1 MTWTD
6 MVTRLSVRRHGL
18 TRPGQRPTA
27 AALVLLL
34 VATFLTMT
42 STFVAQPA
50 NAESN
55 VAIAPIEGSQTFYA
69 FAKAGEEVRTSF
81 VKDLLLTTGIAT
93 SIVMQDPTGAQRWTC
108 SIAAAAPPGTACT
121 APVGLTSAVEGAWKI
136 DVVQTSNS
144 ATGHSPLNWAVS
156 VFDAGIRQP
165 GRVWTPKHAIFQN
178 GVASTGDL
186 RYWMLNDSGY
196 TYDVRL
202 FGYNGINSNI
212 TANELGTTTT
222 VDGECLPSYR
232 SVQGVGGTGCGSTY
246 RVFFEEP
253 SPALPARTTSPDGML
268 TVNPA
273 PLNTTDIRIDDLRF
287 LADEP
292 GGVTGELRYSL
303 DERFTG
309 EYRLEIDTNGNG
321 VYGEDVDR
329 SIRRTADGSGSYEY
343 EYDGTDGLG
352 NPVSSCAAQNA
363 RVSIDRL
370 GEIHILQGD
379 VEGREGIS
387 IRRLDGAAA
396 GRDTIYWDDRGLS
409 TAGMTLTPNV
419 NGTGG
424 VNSNVTN
431 GVHGWPYG
439 GTTGW
444 GNNRVIDDWA
454 YLPVDYDSEEVSFG
468 GQCLDIDKTS
478 DRTTATRVGDTV
490 TYTVTATN
498 VGTGDYTELVPAV
511 FADDITGV
519 LDDAVYNNDAVS
531 SRPGEIV
538 YNAPIL
544 AWGGALPA
552 GESVTLTYSVTF
564 TEELAETGDGHA
576 RNVAWVP
583 PGPPSD
589 PHDPGD
595 PPACDPPVDGADPET
610 GLQCAEVE
618 FDLPRL
624 QIAKSADR
632 TDLPAVGEE
641 VTYTV
646 TVTNPSDAAYTAAFP
661 GSFSDDLSEVLD
673 DATVVEGSITSSAG
687 EATVT
692 GNTLSWSGPV
702 GPGQS
707 VRVSYSVRYTGE
719 GDNVLTNVACL
730 PADEVM
736 APDLPCDSNEIPGAR
751 LSDWKTATPSSDPL
765 VPGSTI
771 DYTLYFE
778 NDGQTAAAVD
788 VIDDLTHV
796 LDDADVTVEP
806 SSSDGLTV
814 ERTGA
819 RIAIS
824 GSVPVGETYTVSYT
838 VTVRADSQRG
848 DNVAANFLLPPNVPP
863 PVIPECDPA
872 DGEEADCTVNLIPE
886 IVYEKSVEASTDPI
900 AAGTELTY
908 TVTAENVGTATGDV
922 VRIDDLTGVLDDA
935 DVTEV
940 PFVTGASTV
949 TASPV
954 VDGVI
959 SLGGELAAG
968 ESATITY
975 TVIVRPDADRGDN
988 QALNFVLTPGEEPPA
1003 ECDPEVD
1010 VCTVTEL
1017 PSIVPSKSVD
1027 PSSGTPVAAGEI
1039 LTYTLTFVNEGDAAG
1054 VVNHVDVLE
1063 RVLDDADITVEPA
1076 SSSPDVAAVLDGETI
1091 TVSGPIAAG
1100 ATVTV
1105 TYQVT
1110 VRADGDRGDNRLGNF
1125 LVVDGDEPPT
1135 ECIEGSVLC
1144 TENPVGELHDWK
1156 TVEASETPV
1165 GAGTELT
1172 YTLHFENRGEGAIDV
1187 DRVDDLSHVLDDA
1200 DVTVEPS
1207 SDDLTVVRNGARI
1220 AITGSLEPG
1229 ESTTVTYVVTLKA
1242 DGERGDDIAAN
1253 FLLDP
1258 EDTPPT
1264 EPVCEPIDRE
1274 EPDCTITPIGK
1285 LTTTKSVEASSDP
1298 IVAGTTLTYTLSFI
1312 NDTATD
1318 VSVDKIDDLSGV
1330 LDDAAVTAQ
1339 PVSSDASVTASE
1351 VTDGTIT
1358 ITGVVAAGETVT
1370 VTYTV
1375 TVNAEDARGDDTADN
1390 FLLNPG
1396 EEPPAECVEGDPN
1409 CTSTPLPNVTERKS
1423 VDPARGTSVAAGD
1436 VLTYTLTFT
1445 NSGNATG
1452 AVDHTDHLADILD
1465 DATVTGGP
1473 MSSDAGVT
1481 ATLDGETIAIAGTI
1495 AAGASVTVTYEVTVG
1510 ADGER
1515 GDNLLGN
1522 FLVPGDEVPPAE
1534 CVEDSPLCTENP
1546 IGELHDWK
1554 TVEASETPVAAG
1566 TELTYTLHFENRG
1579 EGDVEVDRVDFLT
1592 HVLDDADVTAEPVSD
1607 ALAVTRNGEA
1617 ITITGTL
1624 APGESTTVVYT
1635 VTVKADGERGD
1646 SIAANFL
1653 VPNDPSVPPTPPSE
1667 PICQPTD
1674 AEEPD
1679 CTVTPIGQLTTGKSV
1694 EASSDPIVPGTT
1706 LTYTLTF
1713 DNQSEAA
1720 AIVDH
1725 IDDLSSVLDDADVT
1739 SLPVVSDPAVTVSP
1753 IIDGVLS
1760 ISGEVAPGQTVTVTY
1775 VVTVKDEAERGD
1787 GVATNFLVEST
1798 ELPPTECV
1806 PGDPNCTSTP
1816 LPDVSER
1823 KSVDPVSG
1831 TSVAAG
1837 DVLTYTLT
1845 FTNDGGAV
1853 GAVDHTDHLG
1863 DVLDDAGITSA
1874 PVSSDPNVSAVLDGD
1889 TIAVTGTIAPGATV
1903 TVTYTVTVLADGERG
1918 DNLLGNVLVP
1928 GDEEPPTECVEGSPL
1943 CTENPVGELH
1953 DWKSVEASET
1963 PVAAGTELTY
1973 TLHFENRGEG
1983 SIDVNTIDFLTHVL
1997 DDADVTTEPT
2007 SDDLTAVRAGEAI
2020 TITGSLEPGQ
2030 SATVTY
2036 TVTIKADGARGD
2048 DTASNFLVRD
2058 DPEDPPTPP
2067 TDPACEPTDAEE
2079 PDCTTTPIG
2088 SYTATKTVEADET
2101 PIGVGSILTYTLSFT
2116 NASDASAD
2124 VDETDTLA
2132 GVLDDATVVDVPES
2146 SSDSLTVSDIADGAF
2161 TITGTL
2167 AAGETVTVVYT
2178 VSVNPESERGD
2189 NVVDNTL
2196 LPTGGGE
2203 CSPERCTET
2212 PLPTVDAEK
2221 SVSPT
2226 DGSTVTAG
2234 DVVVYTLT
2242 FRNTSAVDA
2251 AIEYTDDLSGVLDDG
2266 TVSSAPTFSSPT
2278 GSATLDGN
2286 IITVVGTVSAGST
2299 VEVRY
2304 EVTVR
2309 PDGERGDNV
2318 MGNVLVPEGEIPPP
2332 PGEEC
2337 EEGDPLCTVTY
2348 VGELHDWKSVEASET
2363 PVAAGT
2369 ELTYTL
2375 HFENRGEGTVAV
2387 NAIDFL
2393 THVLDDADVTS
2404 EPTSESLTATRNG
2417 ETITITGS
2425 LAAGESA
2432 TVTYT
2437 VAVKADDLRGD
2448 DTASNFLVPD
2458 DPEDPPTP
2466 PTDPVCQPTD
2476 VQEPDCT
2483 VTPIGRLDTSK
2494 AVSASS
2500 DPIES
2505 GTTLT
2510 YTLTFD
2516 NQSEAAVTVD
2526 KVDDLSGV
2534 LDDATITSEPVSS
2547 DGALTATRDGVTISV
2562 SGSLAPGQ
2570 TVTVVYV
2577 VTVKEES
2584 ERGDNVASNVLLDSG
2599 EVPPTECAEDD
2610 ANCTVTPLPQIDSS
2624 KSVDPTSGSTVLPGD
2639 VLTYTLTL
2647 TNSGE
2652 AAGAVHRIDYL
2663 DGVLDDAEF
2672 TGGPTVSDPNVTAVL
2687 DGTELVIGGRLE
2699 PDQTVTVTYTLTVLP
2714 DAERGDDVLTNF
2726 LFDTDEEPPGPDTE
2740 CEDGDCTENYVPRIV
2755 DSKSADPASGT
2766 PIAAGQEVTYTL
2778 HFRNDGAATGD
2789 VSKDDVLT
2797 GVLDDAD
2804 LTAAPAASS
2813 DSLVVSEPSD
2823 GRIHIEGSLEPGES
2837 ATVTYSV
2844 TVRPFAEQG
2853 DHVLGN
2859 WLVLPGDPPG
2869 ENGSC
2874 EPVDGEDADCTVHPI
2889 GEIAATKSVDPKTGT
2904 DVRQGQVLDYTLTFR
2919 NTGTG
2924 AAVVDYTDHLGDV
2937 LDDATLTRGP
2947 SSDDPSLELD
2957 LADDTLMIGGTLA
2970 AGVTATVTYSVTVM
2984 AYDRQGNH
2992 ILDNFLGLSGGEPEE
3007 RCVSDNPLCTSNP
3020 TIAPPPLAITGGEL
3034 GLGGLALVILL
3045 ILGGTLAVEVAR
3057 RRRLALEGVRPGS
3070 DAPMS

>member
-1 MTWTD
+1 MANTMVGRARDDGYGGQRVEGSRIMRLLAFSVVMGLLAALLTVLVPTLRVEPANAAAEGCSYATGGTAAYTD
-6 MVTRLSVRRHGL
+6 TICWIDFSSYNETQARSAAGQDFEIEIDGGYTARFTLT
-18 TRPGQRPTA
+18 TRPVAGHPYAPTA
-27 AALVLLL
+27 AYPAPLRNNVDGFGSSPNYTGIAGRPVLWNILNSGNPGGSGVEWTL
-34 VATFLTMT
+34 NDIDVVGPDGNSVEGFRFVSGDAEATSATESVQFESDVPLQLI
-42 STFVAQPA
+42 SAINQQPGRMGCHTA
-50 NAESN
+50 N
-55 VAIAPIEGSQTFYA
+55 
-69 FAKAGEEVRTSF
+69 
-81 VKDLLLTTGIAT
+81 TTGIGTT
-93 SIVMQDPTGAQRWTC
+93 SVLCTGSGTTLPTANLIFGSTDPT
-108 SIAAAAPPGTACT
+108 
-121 APVGLTSAVEGAWKI
+121 
-136 DVVQTSNS
+136 
-144 ATGHSPLNWAVS
+144 
-156 VFDAGIRQP
+156 FIRQTI
-165 GRVWTPKHAIFQN
+165 RSSSRNA
-178 GVASTGDL
+178 GV
-186 RYWMLNDSGY
+186 
-196 TYDVRL
+196 
-202 FGYNGINSNI
+202 FGFMMSKVSL
-212 TANELGTTTT
+212 TKT
-222 VDGECLPSYR
+222 V
-232 SVQGVGGTGCGSTY
+232 
-246 RVFFEEP
+246 
-253 SPALPARTTSPDGML
+253 
-268 TVNPA
+268 
-273 PLNTTDIRIDDLRF
+273 TD
-287 LADEP
+287 
-292 GGVTGELRYSL
+292 
-303 DERFTG
+303 
-309 EYRLEIDTNGNG
+309 
-321 VYGEDVDR
+321 
-329 SIRRTADGSGSYEY
+329 RRTATDDFDVIVRSGASTIASANTQQGSTATTGQITVPSNSTLTL
-343 EYDGTDGLG
+343 DDTASGTTDLSQY
-352 NPVSSCAAQNA
+352 NPSWSCTRNGVVDPDIVPTEDDPF
-363 RVSIDRL
+363 RVVIDPSMTGVGDIVECAVENSPKER
-370 GEIHILQGD
+370 D
-379 VEGREGIS
+379 VEI
-387 IRRLDGAAA
+387 
-396 GRDTIYWDDRGLS
+396 T
-409 TAGMTLTPNV
+409 
-419 NGTGG
+419 
-424 VNSNVTN
+424 
-431 GVHGWPYG
+431 
-439 GTTGW
+439 
-444 GNNRVIDDWA
+444 
-454 YLPVDYDSEEVSFG
+454 
-468 GQCLDIDKTS
+468 KTS
-478 DRTTATRVGDTV
+478 DAQPDAKPGDII
-490 TYTVTATN
+490 TYEVTARN
-498 VGTGDYTELVPAV
+498 TGDADYTDVAPLVV
-511 FADDITGV
+511 ADDLSAV
-519 LDDAVYNNDAVS
+519 LPGATYQGDADADRDGAIAFNDPV
-531 SRPGEIV
+531 
-538 YNAPIL
+538 L
-544 AWGGALPA
+544 TWTGALPM
-552 GESVTLTYSVTF
+552 GESVTMRYSV
-564 TEELAETGDGHA
+564 ELTAGGVKGL
-576 RNVAWVP
+576 RNVAWA
-583 PGPPSD
+583 PPSED
-589 PHDPGD
+589 PDDPGTT
-595 PPACDPPVDGADPET
+595 PACDPPTGGTDPAT
-610 GLQCAEVE
+610 GIPCAEVE
-618 FDLPRL
+618 IELPSL
-624 QIAKSADR
+624 SIEKSADR
-632 TDLPAVGEE
+632 TDLPAVGEPVE
-641 VTYTV
+641 YTV
-646 TVTNPSDAAYTAAFP
+646 NITNDGPGDYTVDNPAT
-661 GSFSDDLSEVLD
+661 FSDDLADVLD
-673 DATVVEGSITSSAG
+673 DATLDAGSIMASVG
-687 EATVT
+687 EATVS
-692 GNTLSWSGPV
+692 GSTLSWSGV
-702 GPGQS
+702 LAAGES
-707 VRVSYSVRYTGE
+707 AEVTYRAVYTGA
-719 GDNVLTNVACL
+719 GDRVLRNSACV
-730 PADEVM
+730 PESEII
-736 APDLPCDSNEIPGAR
+736 APNLPCAPVEVPAAF
-751 LSDWKTATPSSDPL
+751 LTDWKTATGSSDPL
-765 VPGSTI
+765 VAGSTI
-771 DYTLYFE
+771 EYTLFFR
-778 NDGQTAAAVD
+778 NDGQAAASVNR
-788 VIDDLTHV
+788 VDDLSHV
-796 LDDADVTVEP
+796 LDDADVTIEP
-806 SSSDGLTV
+806 GSADGLTV
-814 ERTGA
+814 TRNGA
-819 RIAIS
+819 VIS
-824 GSVPVGETYTVSYT
+824 ITGSVPPGETFS
-838 VTVRADSQRG
+838 VTYSVTIRPDGSRG
-848 DNVAANFLLPPNVPP
+848 DNVVANFLLDPNVPP
-863 PVIPECDPA
+863 PTVPGCEPTD
-872 DGEEADCTVNLIPE
+872 EQEADCTVNLIPE
-886 IVYEKSVEASTDPI
+886 IVYRKSVVASTDPI

-922 VRIDDLTGVLDDA
+922 VRIDDLAGVLDDA
-935 DVTEV
+935 DVAGDPV
-940 PFVTGASTV
+940 VTGASTV

-959 SLGGELAAG
+959 TIGGELGAG

-975 TVIVRPDADRGDN
+975 TVVVRPDAERGDN
-988 QALNFVLTPGEEPPA
+988 QALNFVLTPGEEPPT

-1027 PSSGTPVAAGEI
+1027 PSSGTPVAAGEV

-1054 VVNHVDVLE
+1054 VVNHVDLLE
-1063 RVLDDADITVEPA
+1063 RVLDDADVTVEPA
-1076 SSSPDVAAVLDGETI
+1076 SSSPDVTAVLDGETI
-1091 TVSGPIAAG
+1091 TVSGPIAPG

-1105 TYQVT
+1105 TYRVT
-1110 VRADGDRGDNRLGNF
+1110 VKTDGDRGDNRLGNF

-1135 ECIEGSVLC
+1135 ECVEGSVLC
-1144 TENPVGELHDWK
+1144 TENPIGELHDWK
-1156 TVEASETPV
+1156 TVEASEAPV

-1187 DRVDDLSHVLDDA
+1187 DRVDDLSLVLDDA

-1207 SDDLTVVRNGARI
+1207 SDDLTVVRDGARI
-1220 AITGSLEPG
+1220 AITGSLEAG

-1264 EPVCEPIDRE
+1264 DPVCEPTDGE

-1285 LTTTKSVEASSDP
+1285 LITTKSVEASSDP

-1330 LDDAAVTAQ
+1330 LDDATITAQ
-1339 PVSSDASVTASE
+1339 PVSSDASITASG

-1409 CTSTPLPNVTERKS
+1409 CTSTALPNVDAAKS
-1423 VDPARGTSVAAGD
+1423 VDPVSGSSVAAGD
-1436 VLTYTLTFT
+1436 VLTYMLTFT
-1445 NSGNATG
+1445 NEGNATG
-1452 AVDHTDHLADILD
+1452 AVDYTDYLAGILD

-1473 MSSDAGVT
+1473 TPSDAGLT
-1481 ATLDGETIAIAGTI
+1481 ATLDGETIAITGTI
-1495 AAGASVTVTYEVTVG
+1495 AAGATVTVTYEVTVG

-1515 GDNLLGN
+1515 GDNGLGN
-1522 FLVPGDEVPPAE
+1522 FLVPGDELPPTE
-1534 CVEDSPLCTENP
+1534 CVDGSALCTENP

-1554 TVEASETPVAAG
+1554 TVEASATPVAAG

-1607 ALAVTRNGEA
+1607 ALTATRNGEA

-1635 VTVKADGERGD
+1635 VTVKGDGERGD

-1653 VPNDPSVPPTPPSE
+1653 VPNDPSDPPTPPAE

-1679 CTVTPIGQLTTGKSV
+1679 CTATPIGQLTTGKAV

-1713 DNQSEAA
+1713 DNQSEAPVT
-1720 AIVDH
+1720 VDH

-1760 ISGEVAPGQTVTVTY
+1760 ISGEIAPGQTVTVTY
-1775 VVTVKDEAERGD
+1775 VVTVKGEADRGD
-1787 GVATNFLVEST
+1787 DVATNFLVENGVT
-1798 ELPPTECV
+1798 PPGECV
-1806 PGDPNCTSTP
+1806 EGDPNCTSTP
-1816 LPDVSER
+1816 LPNVQAV
-1823 KSVDPVSG
+1823 KSVDPASG
-1831 TSVAAG
+1831 SSVAAG

-1845 FTNDGGAV
+1845 FTNDGNATGT
-1853 GAVDHTDHLG
+1853 VDYTDHLA
-1863 DVLDDAGITSA
+1863 DILDDGTITA
-1874 PVSSDPNVSAVLDGD
+1874 TPVSSDAAVSAVVDGE
-1889 TIAVTGTIAPGATV
+1889 TIAVTGEIAAGATV
-1903 TVTYTVTVLADGERG
+1903 TVTYEVTVGADGERG
-1918 DNLLGNVLVP
+1918 DNDLGNFLVP
-1928 GDEEPPTECVEGSPL
+1928 GLELPPTECAEGSAL
-1943 CTENPVGELH
+1943 CTENPIGELH
-1953 DWKSVEASET
+1953 DWKTVEASET

-1983 SIDVNTIDFLTHVL
+1983 SIAVNAIDFLTHVL

-2007 SDDLTAVRAGEAI
+2007 SELLTATRDGE
-2020 TITGSLEPGQ
+2020 TITVAGSLEPGQ

-2048 DTASNFLVRD
+2048 DTASNFLVRN

-2067 TDPACEPTDAEE
+2067 TEPICEPTDAEE

-2088 SYTATKTVEADET
+2088 SYTATKTVEADAT
-2101 PIGVGSILTYTLSFT
+2101 PIGVGAILTYTLTFT

-2132 GVLDDATVVDVPES
+2132 GVLDDATIVDAPAA

-2167 AAGETVTVVYT
+2167 TAGETVTVVYT
-2178 VSVNPESERGD
+2178 VSVNPESGRGD
-2189 NVVDNTL
+2189 NVADNTL

-2221 SVSPT
+2221 SVSPS
-2226 DGSTVTAG
+2226 DGSTVKAG

-2286 IITVVGTVSAGST
+2286 IITVVGTVAAGST

-2304 EVTVR
+2304 EVTAL

-2348 VGELHDWKSVEASET
+2348 VGELHDWKTVEASRR

-2375 HFENRGEGTVAV
+2375 HFENRGRGVVDVDAV
-2387 NAIDFL
+2387 DFL
-2393 THVLDDADVTS
+2393 THVLDDADVTA
-2404 EPTSESLTATRNG
+2404 EPTSDTLTVTRNG
-2417 ETITITGS
+2417 ETIAVTGS
-2425 LAAGESA
+2425 LVAGESA
-2432 TVTYT
+2432 TVVYT
-2437 VAVKADDLRGD
+2437 VTIKADDLRGD
-2448 DTASNFLVPD
+2448 DTASNFLVQN

-2476 VQEPDCT
+2476 AEEPDCT
-2483 VTPIGRLDTSK
+2483 VTPIGRLGTSK

-2500 DPIES
+2500 DPIEA
-2505 GTTLT
+2505 GTQLT

-2516 NQSEAAVTVD
+2516 NQSEAAVEVE

-2547 DGALTATRDGVTISV
+2547 DGALTATRDGSAISV
-2562 SGSLAPGQ
+2562 TGTLAPGQ

-2584 ERGDNVASNVLLDSG
+2584 ERGDNVASNFLLQPG
-2599 EVPPTECAEDD
+2599 EEPPTECAEDD

-2624 KSVDPTSGSTVLPGD
+2624 KSVDPASGSAVLPGD
-2639 VLTYTLTL
+2639 VLTYTLNL

-2663 DGVLDDAEF
+2663 DNVLDDAEF
-2672 TGGPTVSDPNVTAVL
+2672 TDGPTVSDPNVTAVL

-2823 GRIHIEGSLEPGES
+2823 GRIHIAGSLEPGES
-2837 ATVTYSV
+2837 VTVTYTV

-2874 EPVDGEDADCTVHPI
+2874 EPVAGEDADCTVHPI
-2889 GEIAATKSVDPKTGT
+2889 GQIAATKSVDPKTGT

-2924 AAVVDYTDHLGDV
+2924 TAVVDYTDHLGDV

-2947 SSDDPSLELD
+2947 SSDDPSLELE
-2957 LADDTLMIGGTLA
+2957 LEDDTLAIGGTLA
-2970 AGVTATVTYSVTVM
+2970 AGVTATVRYSVTVM

-3007 RCVSDNPLCTSNP
+3007 RCVSGNPLCTSNP

-3034 GLGGLALVILL
+3034 GLGSLALVILL

-3057 RRRLALEGVRPGS
+3057 RRRLVLDDARPSS